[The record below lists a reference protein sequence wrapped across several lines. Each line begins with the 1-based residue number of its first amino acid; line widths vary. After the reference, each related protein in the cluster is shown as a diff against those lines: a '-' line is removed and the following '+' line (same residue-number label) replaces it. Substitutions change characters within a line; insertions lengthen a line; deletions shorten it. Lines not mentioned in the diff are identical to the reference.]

1 MKLIGMELRVGV
13 GNGYQV
19 LEAKLV
25 PVEIVIPT
33 EPFGHSGPE
42 AEVTFHCDQGDVT
55 TPRIQL
61 PYSRSYDPDQ
71 QKLTGLGQMHDWLRR
86 YLEQVRL

>member
-13 GNGYQV
+13 GGGYQV

-33 EPFGHSGPE
+33 LGGYGNGPE
-42 AEVTFHCDQGDVT
+42 AEVTFHCDAGDVT

-61 PYSRSYDPDQ
+61 PYNRSVNDFSGGDVYAA
-71 QKLTGLGQMHDWLRR
+71 HDHLRR
-86 YLEQVRL
+86 YLESVRL

>member
-13 GNGYQV
+13 GQGYQV

-25 PVEIVIPT
+25 PVEIVIPSI
-33 EPFGHSGPE
+33 GGYYSGPE
-42 AEVTFHCDQGDVT
+42 AEVTFHCDNGDVT

-61 PYSRSYDPDQ
+61 PYNRGGATDF
-71 QKLTGLGQMHDWLRR
+71 HDVFTAHEHLRR
-86 YLEQVRL
+86 YLESVRL